1 MRIIKLQCAS
11 LRMRSAVGN
20 ESEQKKKAPMKVEAQ
35 SESENGSE
43 SERLSTKEHQQNPVS
58 KFTMRSAVV
67 NESEEVKTKR

>member
-1 MRIIKLQCAS
+1 
-11 LRMRSAVGN
+11 MRSAVGN
-20 ESEQKKKAPMKVEAQ
+20 ESEQKKEAPMKVEAQ

-43 SERLSTKEHQQNPVS
+43 SERLSTKEHQQNPVC

>member
-1 MRIIKLQCAS
+1 
-11 LRMRSAVGN
+11 MRSAEGN
-20 ESEQKKKAPMKVEAQ
+20 ESEQKKKALMKEEAQ

-43 SERLSTKEHQQNPVS
+43 SERLSTKKHQQNPVC